1 MNLLLIGQSRWS
13 EKVSKSI
20 KFGLSWVNTRTI
32 GARQFL
38 GNPKITGS
46 IAPDLVW
53 VVCRPNLQPHVIES
67 LSDFTGIVIIE
78 KPLGLSMSDFAQLEK
93 SNLYSSGKLR
103 LSRPWNYSEVWHA
116 YKSLIGKNIS
126 YLKIVRG
133 GLNHGSSIPLH
144 LDWLPHDLFLLTD
157 LFGES
162 MLSCKV
168 ESLSI
173 EDELFKAII
182 MIEDLNITVHLESG
196 KLNEQRIA
204 KWDAV
209 NNQGIHSKID
219 FTSNQIVLNES
230 RVITPPIE
238 MDAICK
244 MITNLQTVTKFEV
257 KLDIAVQK
265 RIFQEILTQS

>member
-1 MNLLLIGQSRWS
+1 VNLLLIGQSRWS

-20 KFGLSWVNTRTI
+20 DLGLSWVNTRII

-38 GNPKITGS
+38 GNPKITGTL
-46 IAPDLVW
+46 APDLVW
-53 VVCRPNLQPHVIES
+53 IVCRPNLQPYVIES

-78 KPLGLSMSDFAQLEK
+78 KPIGLSTSDFAQLEK

-103 LSRPWNYSEVWHA
+103 LSRPWNYSAVWHT

-133 GLNHGSSIPLH
+133 GLNHSSSIPLH

-162 MLSCKV
+162 MLSCKF
-168 ESLSI
+168 ESISV
-173 EDELFKAII
+173 EDELLKAKI
-182 MIEDLNITVHLESG
+182 MIEDLNIMVDLESG

-204 KWDAV
+204 IWDVV
-209 NNQGIHSKID
+209 NYQEMHSKID
-219 FTSNQIVLNES
+219 FTSNQIVSSES
-230 RVITPPIE
+230 RIITPPIE

-244 MITNLQTVTKFEV
+244 MITNLETVTQIEV
-257 KLDIAVQK
+257 NLDIAVQK
-265 RIFQEILTQS
+265 RIYQEIFTLA

>member
-1 MNLLLIGQSRWS
+1 VNLLLIGQSRWS

-20 KFGLSWVNTRTI
+20 KFGLSWVTTTTI

-38 GNPKITGS
+38 GNPKIADS
-46 IAPDLVW
+46 LAPDLVW
-53 VVCRPNLQPHVIES
+53 IVCGPNLQPSVIES

-78 KPLGLSMSDFAQLEK
+78 KPIGLSTSDFVQLEK

-103 LSRPWNYSEVWHA
+103 LSRPWNYSEVWHT
-116 YKSLIGKNIS
+116 YKSLIGENIS
-126 YLKIVRG
+126 HLKIVRG
-133 GLNHGSSIPLH
+133 GLNHSSSIPLH

-162 MLSCKV
+162 MLNCKL
-168 ESLSI
+168 ENISI
-173 EDELFKAII
+173 EDELLKAKI
-182 MIEDLNITVHLESG
+182 MIEDLNIMVNLESG

-204 KWDAV
+204 MWDAV
-209 NNQGIHSKID
+209 NYQGIHSKID
-219 FTSNQIVLNES
+219 FTSNQIVMNES

-244 MITNLQTVTKFEV
+244 MITNLDTVTQSDV
-257 KLDIAVQK
+257 KLNIAVQK
-265 RIFQEILTQS
+265 RIYKEILTLA

>member
-20 KFGLSWVNTRTI
+20 KFGLSWVNTRII

-46 IAPDLVW
+46 FVPDLVW
-53 VVCRPNLQPHVIES
+53 VVCGPNLQTDVIDS

-168 ESLSI
+168 
-173 EDELFKAII
+173 
-182 MIEDLNITVHLESG
+182 
-196 KLNEQRIA
+196 
-204 KWDAV
+204 
-209 NNQGIHSKID
+209 
-219 FTSNQIVLNES
+219 
-230 RVITPPIE
+230 
-238 MDAICK
+238 
-244 MITNLQTVTKFEV
+244 
-257 KLDIAVQK
+257 
-265 RIFQEILTQS
+265 

>member
-1 MNLLLIGQSRWS
+1 VNLLLIGQSRWS

-32 GARQFL
+32 GARHFL
-38 GNPKITGS
+38 GNPKIADS
-46 IAPDLVW
+46 LAPDLVW

-67 LSDFTGIVIIE
+67 LSGFTGIVIIE
-78 KPLGLSMSDFAQLEK
+78 KPIGLSTSDFAQLEK

-103 LSRPWNYSEVWHA
+103 LSRPWNYSAVWHT

-133 GLNHGSSIPLH
+133 GLNHSSSIPSH

-162 MLSCKV
+162 MLSCKL
-168 ESLSI
+168 ENISI
-173 EDELFKAII
+173 EDELLKAKI
-182 MIEDLNITVHLESG
+182 MIEDLNIMVNLESG

-204 KWDAV
+204 MWDAV
-209 NNQGIHSKID
+209 NYQGMHSKID
-219 FTSNQIVLNES
+219 FTSNQIVLSES

-244 MITNLQTVTKFEV
+244 MITNLDTVTQSDV

-265 RIFQEILTQS
+265 RICKEILTLA